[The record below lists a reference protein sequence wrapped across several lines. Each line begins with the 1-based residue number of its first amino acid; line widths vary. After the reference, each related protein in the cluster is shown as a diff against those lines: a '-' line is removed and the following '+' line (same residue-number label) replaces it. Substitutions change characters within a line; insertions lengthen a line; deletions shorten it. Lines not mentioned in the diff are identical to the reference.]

1 MTAIGDIAVLLRN
14 GKSIKQSEDAGG
26 FPITRIETIA
36 NGEVDPSRVGYA
48 GLEEKDADGWFLE
61 NGDILISHIN
71 STKHLGKSAR
81 YVGVP
86 ERLVHGM
93 NLLVVRVDSEKYDSA
108 YIHRAMSSPAFKK
121 QLPKITKDSVNQSSF
136 NISNFKKLSIPTP
149 PLAEQKRIAAILDA
163 ADALRAKRRESIEQ
177 LDKLAHSV
185 FLDMFGDPVTN
196 PKGWKTISLGDSCDF
211 QSGNAWKAA
220 LFNNDGRG
228 TPVVRIQNVG
238 SGDYDLI
245 HTQEQIIKTQFWINQ
260 GDLLLTLSGSFR
272 LEAWHGERALLN
284 QRIVKITPS
293 EGIDRLYFESALR
306 SNLMAIEKMGRHAL
320 VNNVAMSDLKN
331 LSIAIPPA
339 DLQKKYASIISSLRS
354 ASGSADQHFGALN
367 ELFASLQSRA
377 FSGSL

>member
-1 MTAIGDIAVLLRN
+1 MNLVRLGDAVDFLDSRRRPVKAVDRNPGPYPYYGANGMQGTIDGFLFDEPLILLAEDGGHFFEPHRGIAYKISGKTWVNNHAHVLRPKKDFDIDFLKYALRN
-14 GKSIKQSEDAGG
+14 LDVSSYLTGSTRAKLTKAGASEIK
-26 FPITRIETIA
+26 
-36 NGEVDPSRVGYA
+36 
-48 GLEEKDADGWFLE
+48 FLAP
-61 NGDILISHIN
+61 DL
-71 STKHLGKSAR
+71 K
-81 YVGVP
+81 
-86 ERLVHGM
+86 
-93 NLLVVRVDSEKYDSA
+93 
-108 YIHRAMSSPAFKK
+108 
-121 QLPKITKDSVNQSSF
+121 
-136 NISNFKKLSIPTP
+136 
-149 PLAEQKRIAAILDA
+149 EQKRIAAILDA

-177 LDKLAHSV
+177 LDKLAQSV
-185 FLDMFGDPVTN
+185 FIDMFGDPVTN

-245 HTQEQIIKTQFWINQ
+245 HTQEQIIKSQFWINQ